1 MLAYS
6 LHKGTSTRFAEKN
19 EMVQEAFEA
28 TSPMRSLISN
38 PTHTAL
44 LLHEEQLHQHQ
55 HLFTKRTIL
64 LLTDTCP

>member
-6 LHKGTSTRFAEKN
+6 LHKGTSTSFAEKN
-19 EMVQEAFEA
+19 EMVQEAFRP

-44 LLHEEQLHQHQ
+44 LLHEEQLHQH
-55 HLFTKRTIL
+55 LFTKRTIL